1 MSQPEWS
8 EGPVGC
14 PGTWSTRGE
23 REGGAEETGE
33 GRKDEKTKGEDEC
46 RGPPS
51 SPVIGKEKIVLFLQ
65 LLKPRTRDVTEQSTW
80 SPRGCS
86 CRYFRWRMGTTL
98 EWLSRRR
105 RSSWPPFTPSWKAS
119 ALESSRIPLSWDMQP
134 PTCAINYSWCANWM
148 RWRYQDLSPWPWI
161 SATLVLCYVTSS
173 WRTSRDSRRE
183 KQRERCIES
192 LLSLSVTS
200 RADLPLSWT
209 PDFPHL
215 PSVEVSP
222 LPSLPSTIHIVRLDF
237 KNIGLYFKL

>member
-1 MSQPEWS
+1 MSQPERS

-65 LLKPRTRDVTEQSTW
+65 ILKPRTRDVTEQSTW

-134 PTCAINYSWCANWM
+134 PRPQCVQLTTADVQTGWGGGTKTSAHGRGYLQRLYCVMWHPPEELRETHEGKNKGNDVLRASSLFLWQVEQTCLFPGP
-148 RWRYQDLSPWPWI
+148 QTFP
-161 SATLVLCYVTSS
+161 TF
-173 WRTSRDSRRE
+173 
-183 KQRERCIES
+183 
-192 LLSLSVTS
+192 LLLRFLPY
-200 RADLPLSWT
+200 RASQAQY
-209 PDFPHL
+209 
-215 PSVEVSP
+215 
-222 LPSLPSTIHIVRLDF
+222 I
-237 KNIGLYFKL
+237 